1 MRLNRNTIIVL
12 VAALLVIV
20 VALVML
26 NQPEDTGPETV
37 ADDAGGVLFTEAA
50 PETVTSLNVTDS
62 TGLNV
67 SLQRGDTDEALW
79 QFPGNDDEVDAA
91 TVDTAVS
98 TLTNLSY
105 TDSYQTEDATQYGFG
120 TETVPAVI
128 TFVADGTEYTLT
140 VGRQNPSGN
149 RYYVRVGDDET
160 IYLVNS
166 TTLDTILGLASNQ
179 PIVVPPTPTPV
190 PMLNAPGVVFVG
202 FSAQDIQRFQ
212 VTDHAS
218 GESLVLVR
226 GEDNLWTV
234 LDDDRAL
241 DQSTVEVL
249 MSVYGFVEAVDA
261 IDGADLEALGLA
273 EPAYTIQA
281 TDSSERTFKIQLGDT
296 DASGTRRYALVDDY
310 DTVAVIEA
318 DALSTIIGWLEEPP
332 YAPEPTATVGAP
344 EEVTEDVTEEV
355 TEEPAADVTEGAT
368 EEMTEEATEEADS

>member
-120 TETVPAVI
+120 TEAAPAVI

-296 DASGTRRYALVDDY
+296 DASGTRMYALVDDY

-332 YAPEPTATVGAP
+332 YAPEPTATVGAS
-344 EEVTEDVTEEV
+344 EEV
-355 TEEPAADVTEGAT
+355 TEEPTADVTEAAT